1 MANEG
6 TIDLESPD
14 SILTQA
20 NIRTLLNKSTFL
32 KLPPEYQFKLM
43 GLLPQVDRMHGSKL
57 RHSRLVPFDFT
68 RFFQFFI
75 YMNILFSRVFYCS
88 LNNEFFAKSTQ
99 EWKDRLSEGN
109 FTLENMAKTRADNE
123 KDKQKTDPWK
133 VQHFEPVW
141 GIQKDFLNSVE
152 NMEEE
157 NTSLASKK
165 KDSSKKQKRK
175 NIILKDSTYQ

>member
-1 MANEG
+1 
-6 TIDLESPD
+6 
-14 SILTQA
+14 
-20 NIRTLLNKSTFL
+20 
-32 KLPPEYQFKLM
+32 
-43 GLLPQVDRMHGSKL
+43 
-57 RHSRLVPFDFT
+57 
-68 RFFQFFI
+68 
-75 YMNILFSRVFYCS
+75 MNILFSRVFHSS

-152 NMEEE
+152 NMEVEE

-165 KDSSKKQKRK
+165 KESSSKKQKRK
-175 NIILKDSTYQ
+175 NIILKEEDDDILGDEDQPLLKKVKSKVILVEPEPEEEEKVKIEPALILGDDDSSPVDEIDGTEGKHSAAPSLWARKLGQKNL